1 MGPSSDQSWLFG
13 DAARALHTETRPCD
27 GGRVG
32 TAHARTMDARSAL
45 PASDKGIGA
54 SSPCLRIR
62 ELGPLGPDLS
72 PSPPSP
78 VVGTV
83 VAPIQIGA
91 ARNGV
96 AFYSPRFELFGN
108 WPPLSGIIFATDG
121 GTRNRRPGER
131 WSRFAVVSAALL
143 ARHTFYLG
151 HTRRSA
157 GALRAARQFPLGS
170 RIGVCFVWLLA
181 AHFEKMS

>member
-1 MGPSSDQSWLFG
+1 VPPTSPQSPHPGRRYYPRPHFG
-13 DAARALHTETRPCD
+13 DAARALKIETLPCD
-27 GGRVG
+27 DGRVG
-32 TAHARTMDARSAL
+32 TAHASKSSAQSVL
-45 PASDKGIGA
+45 PGVRQRHRPQVF
-54 SSPCLRIR
+54 SSV
-62 ELGPLGPDLS
+62 ELEPLGPDLS

-121 GTRNRRPGER
+121 GARNRRPGER
-131 WSRFAVVSAALL
+131 HANGGIISLSWHC
-143 ARHTFYLG
+143 ARSGGGRNDTT
-151 HTRRSA
+151 TR
-157 GALRAARQFPLGS
+157 PE
-170 RIGVCFVWLLA
+170 C
-181 AHFEKMS
+181 